1 MIFWNNDHTFCHNG
15 LFFTWYRTHTYL
27 PLLQKGDWNTL
38 TGKKLKNK
46 NEKGRKN
53 VHNVN
58 FAKPKSVWM
67 GLENWIENYTFQLLV
82 YKYTT
87 AAATEKL
94 PDTTVVLKLLFF
106 DI

>member
-1 MIFWNNDHTFCHNG
+1 M
-15 LFFTWYRTHTYL
+15 
-27 PLLQKGDWNTL
+27 
-38 TGKKLKNK
+38 KKDERIYNI
-46 NEKGRKN
+46 
-53 VHNVN
+53 N
-58 FAKPKSVWM
+58 FPKPKFVWV
-67 GLENWIENYTFQLLV
+67 GLETWIENYTFQLLV